1 MPKPNFFIV
10 GFPKCGTTSLQ
21 RYLDVH
27 PNVFMS
33 DWKEP
38 GWFTAGRRRK
48 PKSFEEYLAL
58 FDGADPSVHA
68 AVGEA
73 TTGYIFTP
81 GSLEAVRAFSPD
93 AKIIVMLREPVSL
106 VRSLHMY
113 LVSVSEEDVLDFN
126 EAWKL
131 QDERAKGKHIPAKC
145 VHDLQLIYGHVA
157 KQGQHV
163 KHLYE
168 VFPAEQILVLFLDD
182 FKKDPRGQYLKAL
195 EFLGLP
201 DDGRTDFPVEN
212 KSDLAGGAA
221 RVRGMLKNE
230 GSFLYNLA
238 GKLRIRKLIAHALK
252 ALLKPFAKKQP
263 VDPVMQA
270 ELKRYFAEDVKLL
283 EQVTGRDLGHW
294 RA

>member
-58 FDGADPSVHA
+58 FDGANPGVHSA
-68 AVGEA
+68 IGEA

-81 GSLEAVRAFSPD
+81 GSLEAVREFTPD
-93 AKIIVMLREPVSL
+93 AKVIVMLREPVSL

-131 QDERAKGKHIPAKC
+131 QDERAKGKHIPTKC
-145 VHDLQLIYGHVA
+145 VHDLQLVYGHVA

-168 VFPAEQILVLFLDD
+168 VFPAEQILALFLDD